1 MNASIEEPVI
11 PPRLQRPLAAVWISL
26 GLHAAL
32 LALVQVAPPAPLSLG
47 DPVIEARL
55 VSTPAVLPAVE
66 TAPAVEMPTA
76 PPPEAAPVP
85 APSEA
90 ADALPVAEP
99 LAPPPA
105 EPPAAIAPPA
115 EPAPQA
121 SLSPPAA
128 EAPAASAADTTI
140 APPAEPAPAMSLPTP
155 AAAPAAPAAAAT
167 ITTAVDLTYY
177 GARDVDVPPRAL
189 REIVPDYPDV
199 ADRERLSG
207 TVRLQLK
214 LEADGRIG
222 AIEVVSA
229 SPPGVFDESAI
240 KAFGHARFA
249 PAQKNGRPVRALVL
263 IEVVYDWEG
272 RR

>member
-32 LALVQVAPPAPLSLG
+32 LALVQVAPPAALSLG
-47 DPVIEARL
+47 DPGIEARL
-55 VSTPAVLPAVE
+55 VSSPAVE
-66 TAPAVEMPTA
+66 AAPTAPEVEMPTD
-76 PPPEAAPVP
+76 PPPEAAPLLVP
-85 APSEA
+85 SAA

-99 LAPPPA
+99 MAPPPA
-105 EPPAAIAPPA
+105 EPPAA
-115 EPAPQA
+115 A
-121 SLSPPAA
+121 STA
-128 EAPAASAADTTI
+128 EAPAASAAGTI
-140 APPAEPAPAMSLPTP
+140 TAPSDEPAS
-155 AAAPAAPAAAAT
+155 AAPVASAPAAT

-189 REIVPDYPDV
+189 REIVPDYPAL

-229 SPPGVFDESAI
+229 SPPGIFDESAI
-240 KAFGHARFA
+240 KAFGDARFA

>member
-1 MNASIEEPVI
+1 VNASIEEPVI
-11 PPRLQRPLAAVWISL
+11 PPRLQRLLAAVWISL

-32 LALVQVAPPAPLSLG
+32 LALVQVAPPASLSLG

-66 TAPAVEMPTA
+66 TAPTVPAVEMPTD
-76 PPPEAAPVP
+76 PPPEALPVL

-105 EPPAAIAPPA
+105 EPPAAIASPA
-115 EPAPQA
+115 EPAPAA

-128 EAPAASAADTTI
+128 AAPAETAPAAV
-140 APPAEPAPAMSLPTP
+140 APV
-155 AAAPAAPAAAAT
+155 AT
-167 ITTAVDLTYY
+167 ITTSVDLTYY

-189 REIVPDYPDV
+189 REIVPNYPDV

-240 KAFGHARFA
+240 KAFGDARFA

>member
-32 LALVQVAPPAPLSLG
+32 LALVQVAPPASLSLG

-55 VSTPAVLPAVE
+55 VSPPAVLPAEE
-66 TAPAVEMPTA
+66 TAPAVPAVDMQTD
-76 PPPEAAPVP
+76 PPPEAVPVP

-99 LAPPPA
+99 LAPPPV
-105 EPPAAIAPPA
+105 EQPAAT
-115 EPAPQA
+115 
-121 SLSPPAA
+121 STA
-128 EAPAASAADTTI
+128 EAPAASAANPAI
-140 APPAEPAPAMSLPTP
+140 APPAAPAPAASFPP
-155 AAAPAAPAAAAT
+155 PAAAAPAASTPAAT

-189 REIVPDYPDV
+189 REIVPDYPAV

-240 KAFGHARFA
+240 KAFGDARFA

-272 RR
+272 HR

>member
-11 PPRLQRPLAAVWISL
+11 PPRLQRPLAAAWISL

-32 LALVQVAPPAPLSLG
+32 LALVQVAPPALLSLG

-55 VSTPAVLPAVE
+55 VSTPAVLPAEE
-66 TAPAVEMPTA
+66 TAPAVPAVDVQTD
-76 PPPEAAPVP
+76 PPPAAVPLP

-99 LAPPPA
+99 LAPPPV
-105 EPPAAIAPPA
+105 EQPAAT
-115 EPAPQA
+115 
-121 SLSPPAA
+121 STA
-128 EAPAASAADTTI
+128 EAPAASAADTAI
-140 APPAEPAPAMSLPTP
+140 APPAAPAPAASFPP
-155 AAAPAAPAAAAT
+155 PAAAAPAASTPAAT

-189 REIVPDYPDV
+189 REIVPDYPAV

-229 SPPGVFDESAI
+229 SPPGIFEESAI
-240 KAFGHARFA
+240 RAFGDARFA

-272 RR
+272 HR

>member
-1 MNASIEEPVI
+1 VNASIEEPVI
-11 PPRLQRPLAAVWISL
+11 PPRLQRPLAAMWISL

-32 LALVQVAPPAPLSLG
+32 LALVQVAPPASLSLD

-55 VSTPAVLPAVE
+55 VSPPAVLPAEE
-66 TAPAVEMPTA
+66 TAPAVPEVDMQTD
-76 PPPEAAPVP
+76 PPPEAVPVP

-99 LAPPPA
+99 LAPPPV
-105 EPPAAIAPPA
+105 EQPAAT
-115 EPAPQA
+115 
-121 SLSPPAA
+121 STA
-128 EAPAASAADTTI
+128 EAPAAS
-140 APPAEPAPAMSLPTP
+140 TP
-155 AAAPAAPAAAAT
+155 AAT

-189 REIVPDYPDV
+189 REIVPDYPYD
-199 ADRERLSG
+199 ADRRRLSG

-240 KAFGHARFA
+240 KAFGAARFA

-272 RR
+272 HR